1 MKLME
6 FTQKYPDEESCIAK
20 LRELRERDVHVCPE
34 CGHKE
39 WYWKGNKLCYEC
51 KKCHHRESIRKGTV
65 MENETTFIR
74 IYPLLS
80 DIELADYYRVEVDS
94 IQKRAKELGLK
105 KDPSLTK
112 YAFKKETDWGI
123 AQRNT
128 LDKLNNKRKELES
141 KILTSEKFDEGTYEE
156 WKVINLKCQGLES
169 ILKK

>member
-1 MKLME
+1 
-6 FTQKYPDEESCIAK
+6 
-20 LRELRERDVHVCPE
+20 
-34 CGHKE
+34 
-39 WYWKGNKLCYEC
+39 
-51 KKCHHRESIRKGTV
+51 

-112 YAFKKETDWGI
+112 YEVKEEEEEEEEANKKMPTNKSGARKKLNTVWEI

-128 LDKLNNKRKELES
+128 LDELNNKRKELES
-141 KILTSEKFDEGTYEE
+141 KILTSEKFDERTYEE
-156 WKVINLKCQGLES
+156 WKVISLKCQGLEC
-169 ILKK
+169 ILGLPNKAPKGYA

>member
-1 MKLME
+1 MNN
-6 FTQKYPDEESCIAK
+6 
-20 LRELRERDVHVCPE
+20 R
-34 CGHKE
+34 
-39 WYWKGNKLCYEC
+39 
-51 KKCHHRESIRKGTV
+51 

-80 DIELADYYRVEVDS
+80 DVELADYYRVEVDS

-112 YAFKKETDWGI
+112 YDFKEEEEEEEANKKMMNQPPTNKSGAQKKLNTDWGI

-141 KILTSEKFDEGTYEE
+141 KILKSEKFDERTYEE
-156 WKVINLKCQGLES
+156 WKVINLKCQGLEY
-169 ILKK
+169 ILK